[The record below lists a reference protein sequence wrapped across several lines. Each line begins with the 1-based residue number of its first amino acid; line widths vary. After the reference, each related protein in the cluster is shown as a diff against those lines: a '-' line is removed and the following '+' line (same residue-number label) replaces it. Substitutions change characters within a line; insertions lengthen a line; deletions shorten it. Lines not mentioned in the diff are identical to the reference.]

1 MDVSIFLAEFW
12 GWYFIIFFAIL
23 SVYPARVK
31 QMIADLNDEKF
42 LLLAAFIGVIIGL
55 LSVLFHNIW
64 EFNWKGM
71 ITLIGW
77 GVLLEGVLLF
87 SIPKQTIKWLK
98 VINFKFIQLI
108 YFLLLIVGILLLNVV
123 YSIVEY

>member
-12 GWYFIIFFAIL
+12 GWYFILFFTIL
-23 SVYPARVK
+23 SFYPARIK

-42 LLLAAFIGVIIGL
+42 LLLAAFIGVVIGL

-71 ITLIGW
+71 ITIIGW
-77 GVLLEGVLLF
+77 TILLEGVFLF
-87 SIPKQTIKWLK
+87 SFPKQTIKWLK
-98 VINFKFIQLI
+98 LINFKFIQLI

-123 YSIVEY
+123 YGIVEY